1 MLSLIFIL
9 GVVVGYV
16 LATWEHNFQQW
27 NAVYSWLQLAADV
40 VRGPTQLAF
49 QQPLPSQAT
58 AGAVPVSALL
68 WLLLRK
74 KATPALGL

>member
-1 MLSLIFIL
+1 M
-9 GVVVGYV
+9 GYAV
-16 LATWEHNFQQW
+16 AMWEHNLHQW
-27 NAVYSWLQLAADV
+27 DTVHTWLQLAV
-40 VRGPTQLAF
+40 EIVRGPAQLAF